1 MGMLLRHRPEP
12 DTLTTTECFGRPE
25 KEEKKPVENKN
36 ESVKGEKPKTV
47 KRGTV
52 KRGRPTK

>member
-25 KEEKKPVENKN
+25 SAKPVEKTA
-36 ESVKGEKPKTV
+36 ESTKDEKPKTV
-47 KRGTV
+47 KRG
-52 KRGRPTK
+52 RPTKQ